1 VRIAIIGGGIC
12 GLATALYLHREGLDC
27 TVYEAV
33 SEIKPLGVGIN
44 ILPHAV
50 RRLYE
55 LGLGEACLR
64 KGVEPKEFLFYTQ
77 NGQLIHTEP
86 CGRHAGYRFP
96 HVSMHRADLH
106 EVLYDAVR
114 ERLGPDAV
122 VLGHRV
128 KRLEQDDDRATLHFE
143 NLDGEALAPVTADV
157 VVGCD
162 GLHSTVRRQF
172 YPDEGGPV
180 FGGIMLWRGLIRHKP
195 ILSGASIVRAG
206 PIETG
211 KLVLYSIRNHDDGTQ
226 LFNWAV
232 EIRRAQ
238 SPLKPGSR
246 ATDWHPA
253 SKDAFI
259 DRFANWHFDWLDVPE
274 LMRSTEPVFEHP
286 MVDRNPIPRWTFGRI
301 TLAGDAAHPMYP
313 RGGNGGA
320 QAIIDAGVIASL
332 LKKMPP
338 LDALK
343 AYEAERLEKT
353 SKIVTT
359 NRSQPPDVIIERVET
374 LSRGQRFDKL
384 EDVIPPSEL
393 LEMLERYKRLTSAD
407 IATVNL

>member
-1 VRIAIIGGGIC
+1 VR
-12 GLATALYLHREGLDC
+12 
-27 TVYEAV
+27 
-33 SEIKPLGVGIN
+33 
-44 ILPHAV
+44 
-50 RRLYE
+50 
-55 LGLGEACLR
+55 
-64 KGVEPKEFLFYTQ
+64 
-77 NGQLIHTEP
+77 
-86 CGRHAGYRFP
+86 
-96 HVSMHRADLH
+96 
-106 EVLYDAVR
+106 
-114 ERLGPDAV
+114 
-122 VLGHRV
+122 
-128 KRLEQDDDRATLHFE
+128 RLEQDDSGVTLHFE
-143 NLDGEALAPVTADV
+143 GPDGEALRPVTADV
-157 VVGCD
+157 VIGCD

-246 ATDWHPA
+246 PTDWHPA

-259 DRFANWHFDWLDVPE
+259 DRFASWHFDWLDVPE

-286 MVDRNPIPRWTFGRI
+286 MVDRNPIPRWTFGRV

-320 QAIIDAGVIASL
+320 QAIIDASVIAAL

-338 LDALK
+338 VEALK

>member
-1 VRIAIIGGGIC
+1 MRIAIVGGGIC
-12 GLATALYLHREGLDC
+12 GLATALYLQREGLDC
-27 TVYEAV
+27 TVYEGVA
-33 SEIKPLGVGIN
+33 ELKPLGVGIN

-50 RRLYE
+50 RRLDE
-55 LGLGEACLR
+55 LGVVEACAR
-64 KGVEPKEFLFYTQ
+64 KGIQPNEFLFYTQ
-77 NGQLIHTEP
+77 NGQLIHREP

-96 HVSMHRADLH
+96 HLSMHRADLH

-114 ERLGPDAV
+114 ERLGRDAV
-122 VLGHRV
+122 VLAHRV
-128 KRLEQDDDRATLHFE
+128 KHLEQDDAGVTIHFE
-143 NLDGEALAPVTADV
+143 EQPSVRADV
-157 VVGCD
+157 VIGCD
-162 GLHSTVRRQF
+162 GLHSVVRRQF
-172 YPDEGGPV
+172 YPDEGPPV

-238 SPLKPGSR
+238 SPVKPGSR
-246 ATDWHPA
+246 LTDWHPA

-259 DRFANWHFDWLDVPE
+259 DRFATWHFDWLDVPK
-274 LMRSTEPVFEHP
+274 LMQDTDPVFEHP
-286 MVDRNPIPRWTFGRI
+286 MVDRDPLPRWTFGRV

-320 QAIIDAGVIASL
+320 QAIIDASVIAPL
-332 LKKMPP
+332 LKRMPP
-338 LDALK
+338 VEALK
-343 AYEAERLEKT
+343 AYEAERLAKT
-353 SKIVTT
+353 SQIVVT
-359 NRSQPPDVIIERVET
+359 NRSTPPDVIIERVEA
-374 LSRGQRFDKL
+374 LSGGRRFNKL

-393 LEMLERYKRLTSAD
+393 LEMLERYKRLTAGD
-407 IATVNL
+407 IKTVNL